1 MADYSPIAQA
11 LDIRLSLLTGLPSI
25 VQYDNM
31 TIDLPDTE
39 LSLEA
44 NLIPSETIFR
54 TLGIDSKGKESGVYQ
69 ITVVS
74 KTDVGKG
81 DAYEMADKIRN
92 HFNRGLN
99 LTKSSIVVRIE
110 RATIHPGKS
119 VLSKYKVPIS
129 IYYLC
134 YS

>member
-11 LDIRLSLLTGLPSI
+11 LDIRLSLLTGLPSF

-31 TIDLPDTE
+31 IVDLPDTG

-54 TLGIDSKGKESGVYQ
+54 TLGVNAKGKESGVYQ

-74 KTDVGKG
+74 QTNIGRSDT
-81 DAYEMADKIRN
+81 YEMADKIRN

-119 VLSKYKVPIS
+119 VLSKYKVPVS

>member
-11 LDIRLSLLTGLPSI
+11 LDIRLSLLTGLPSF

-31 TIDLPDTE
+31 TVDLPDTG
-39 LSLEA
+39 LALEA

-54 TLGIDSKGKESGVYQ
+54 TLGADAKGKESGVYQ

-74 KTDVGKG
+74 QTNIGRA

-99 LTKSSIVVRIE
+99 LTKSFVVVRIE
-110 RATIHPGKS
+110 RSTIHPGKS